1 MKKIIALIL
10 ALVLIL
16 SMSISVSAVNAS
28 GSAFFYVYLENLS
41 YNLDE
46 LIIWIQPE
54 ECTDD
59 VLPEGNPTDPEF
71 EQYIAANWRPYTLG
85 NYETKENLYAIFLL
99 NLKDQNLLEQ
109 NITGNFVV
117 VAFYTDPISGEGQY
131 YSTDLLNFFNEEKQN
146 TVVIDFGDATAEPTW
161 RYEKTGYIEAD
172 GSNAECFVFG
182 TRGEAITTGDVI
194 SVDLEWGGME
204 FVYTPEQTVWN
215 PNTHEYEPVLN
226 EDGSSP
232 SGWSVA
238 EGSSNHI
245 TITNHSNVAIE
256 AVLDFASAE
265 GKNINGYFERSYLSC
280 GSAAEDA
287 YNSPEKAPSDSTEF
301 NIIRCEIDKDTQGEL
316 GTITVTI
323 RHMAA

>member
-16 SMSISVSAVNAS
+16 SMSISVSAVNAP
-28 GSAFFYVYLENLS
+28 GSAFFYVYLEDFS
-41 YNLDE
+41 YNIDK
-46 LIIWIQPE
+46 LIVCIQPE

-59 VLPEGNPTDPEF
+59 VLPEGQPSDPEF
-71 EQYIAANWRPYTLG
+71 EQYIAENWRPYALG
-85 NYETKENLYAIFLL
+85 NYETKENLYAIFLP
-99 NLKDQNLLEQ
+99 NLSDQNLLEQ

-117 VAFYTDPISGEGQY
+117 VVFYTDPSSGEEQY
-131 YSTDLLNFFNEEKQN
+131 YVTDLLNFFNEEKQN
-146 TVVIDFGDATAEPTW
+146 TVVIDFGDETAEPTW

-256 AVLDFASAE
+256 AALDFASAE
-265 GKNINGYFERSYLSC
+265 GKNINGYFDRSYLTC
-280 GSAAEDA
+280 GSAADEA

-301 NIIRCEIDKDTQGEL
+301 NIIRCEIDEETEGEL
-316 GTITVTI
+316 GTITVTV

>member
-16 SMSISVSAVNAS
+16 SMSISVSATNIP
-28 GSAFFYVYLENLS
+28 GSARFYVYLEDFS

-46 LIIWIQPE
+46 IMIWIQPE
-54 ECTDD
+54 ECTDH
-59 VLPEGNPTDPEF
+59 VLPEGKPSDLEF
-71 EQYIAANWRPYTLG
+71 YDYIMNNWAGCIPG
-85 NYETKENLYAIFLL
+85 EYETKENLYSIFLPAL
-99 NLKDQNLLEQ
+99 FEGNFLEQ
-109 NITGNFVV
+109 NVTGNFIVMV
-117 VAFYTDPISGEGQY
+117 HYTDPSSEEEQY
-131 YSTDLLNFFNEEKQN
+131 YVTDLLNFFNEQKQN
-146 TVVIDFGDATAEPTW
+146 TVVIDFGDETAEPTC
-161 RYEKTGYIEAD
+161 RYEKTGHVPAD
-172 GSNAECFVFG
+172 DANDQCLVYG

-194 SVDLEWGGME
+194 SVDLSWGGME
-204 FVYTPEQTVWN
+204 FVYTAEQTVWN

-256 AVLDFASAE
+256 AALDFASAE
-265 GKNINGYFERSYLSC
+265 GKEINGYFDREVLYC
-280 GSAAEDA
+280 NSAADEA
-287 YNSPEKAPSDSTEF
+287 YNSFAKAPTDTTNF
-301 NIIRCEIDKDTQGEL
+301 NIIRCELTEDTQGEL

-323 RHMAA
+323 KYMAA

>member
-16 SMSISVSAVNAS
+16 SMSISVSAVNSS

-41 YNLDE
+41 YNIDE
-46 LIIWIQPE
+46 LTVWFQPE

-59 VLPEGNPTDPEF
+59 VLPEGKPTDPEF
-71 EQYIAANWRPYTLG
+71 EQYIAENWAPYIPG
-85 NYETKENLYAIFLL
+85 KYETKENLYAIFLVNL
-99 NLKDQNLLEQ
+99 NDQNLLEQ

-117 VAFYTDPISGEGQY
+117 VVFYTDPISGEEQY

-146 TVVIDFGDATAEPTW
+146 TVVTDFGDETAEPAW

-245 TITNHSNVAIE
+245 TITNHSNVAVE
-256 AVLDFASAE
+256 AALEFTSAD
-265 GKNINGYFERSYLSC
+265 GKNINGYFDNSVLYCAS
-280 GSAAEDA
+280 GEDA

-316 GTITVTI
+316 GTITITI

>member
-16 SMSISVSAVNAS
+16 SMSISVSAVNAP

-41 YNLDE
+41 YNIDE
-46 LIIWIQPE
+46 LTVWIQPE

-59 VLPEGNPTDPEF
+59 VLPEGKTTDPEF
-71 EQYIAANWRPYTLG
+71 EQYIAENWRPYIPG
-85 NYETKENLYAIFLL
+85 KYETKENLYAIFLP
-99 NLKDQNLLEQ
+99 NLSDQNLLEQ

-117 VAFYTDPISGEGQY
+117 VIFYTDPSSGEEQY
-131 YSTDLLNFFNEEKQN
+131 YVTDLLNFFNEEKQN
-146 TVVIDFGDATAEPTW
+146 TVVIDFGDETAEPTW

-256 AVLDFASAE
+256 AALDFASAE
-265 GKNINGYFERSYLSC
+265 GKNINGYFDRSVLYC
-280 GSAAEDA
+280 NSAADEA
-287 YNSPEKAPSDSTEF
+287 YNSFAKAPTDTTNF
-301 NIIRCEIDKDTQGEL
+301 NIIRCELTEDTQGEL

-323 RHMAA
+323 RYMAA

>member
-16 SMSISVSAVNAS
+16 SMSISVSAVNTS
-28 GSAFFYVYLENLS
+28 GSVFFYVHLEDFS
-41 YNLDE
+41 YNIDE
-46 LIIWIQPE
+46 LTVWIQPE

-59 VLPEGNPTDPEF
+59 VLPEGKPADPEF
-71 EQYIAANWRPYTLG
+71 EQYIAENWVPYIPG

-99 NLKDQNLLEQ
+99 NLSDQNLLEQ

-117 VAFYTDPISGEGQY
+117 VIFYTDPSSGEEQY
-131 YSTDLLNFFNEEKQN
+131 YVTDLLNFFNEEKQN
-146 TVVIDFGDATAEPTW
+146 TVVIDFGDETAEPTW
-161 RYEKTGYIEAD
+161 RYEKTGYVEAD

-256 AVLDFASAE
+256 AALDFASAE
-265 GKNINGYFERSYLSC
+265 GKNINGYFDRSYLTC

-323 RHMAA
+323 RHMEA